1 MTSIHATLSEGDVER
16 ILSKLGLSTQP
27 QLDLNGLSK
36 MYAAW
41 CGAVPFDN
49 VRKRIWFA
57 SDRKAPLPGGD
68 PADFFENWLIHG
80 TGGTC
85 WPGNGALF
93 ALVHALGFGARR
105 IAGAMI
111 EGEGSGPPDRAGH
124 GSVVVTIGG
133 IDYLVDASI
142 MSFEPLPLVA
152 GEPAN
157 TSPSIHQI
165 RTAWTDTGFDVVWLT
180 GHARD
185 TPIHFRPDAEYDRV
199 DHAFF
204 LDGYERSKHSGPF
217 NRALR
222 VCRRYPDSIVTIQRD
237 ELTTV
242 DADGAVAKRNLVALE
257 RAQVLIEWLGFS
269 EEIARRLPDDEPP
282 DR

>member
-1 MTSIHATLSEGDVER
+1 MTGFDSTLSYAVVER
-16 ILSKLGLSTQP
+16 VLMRLGMSGRP
-27 QLDLNGLSK
+27 RLDLNGLNEL
-36 MYAAW
+36 YAGW

-49 VRKRIWFA
+49 VRKRIWFGG
-57 SDRKAPLPGGD
+57 DRSAPLPGSD
-68 PADFFENWLIHG
+68 PADFFENWLNHG

-93 ALVHALGFGARR
+93 ALVHALGFDARR
-105 IAGAMI
+105 IGGAMI
-111 EGEGSGPPDRAGH
+111 HASGPAERAGH
-124 GSVVVTIGG
+124 GSVAVTLSG

-142 MSFEPLPLVA
+142 MSFEPLPLVPGA
-152 GEPAN
+152 PAIAC
-157 TSPSIHQI
+157 PGIHEI
-165 RTAWTDTGFDVVWLT
+165 RVAWTDDGFDVAWLT

-185 TPIHFRPDAEYDRV
+185 TPIHFRCDPEYDRV

-237 ELTTV
+237 ELTTFAV
-242 DADGAVAKRNLVALE
+242 DGGVIKRTLDAVE
-257 RAQVLIEWLGFS
+257 RPKWLIDQLGFS
-269 EEIARRLPDDEPP
+269 EEMVLSLPDDEPA
-282 DR
+282 DG